1 MEWIV
6 MWTIEVD
13 ADYPDEAAHR
23 ALEIMRDPE
32 STATCFQV
40 VGKGEGGEMKWS
52 GMHEVD
58 LQPR

>member
-6 MWTIEVD
+6 MWTIDVD
-13 ADYPDEAAHR
+13 ANDPVDAAR
-23 ALEIMRDPE
+23 CALEIMRDPE

-40 VGKGEGGEMKWS
+40 VSKGEGGEMKWG

>member
-13 ADYPDEAAHR
+13 AEYPDEAAQR

-40 VGKGEGGEMKWS
+40 IGKGGEL
-52 GMHEVD
+52 HEVD
-58 LQPR
+58 LQTR

>member
-13 ADYPDEAAHR
+13 ADYPDEAAQN

-32 STATCFQV
+32 STAVCFKV
-40 VGKGEGGEMKWS
+40 IGKGGE
-52 GMHEVD
+52 MHEVD
-58 LQPR
+58 LQWGVSP